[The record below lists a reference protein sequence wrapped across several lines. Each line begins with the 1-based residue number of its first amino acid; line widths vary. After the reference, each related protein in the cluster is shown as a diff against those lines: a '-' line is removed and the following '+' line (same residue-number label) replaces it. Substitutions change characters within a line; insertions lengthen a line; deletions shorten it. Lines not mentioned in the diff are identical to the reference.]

1 MPMRRVRAVMILSLS
16 VAMAACGAEAD
27 GRSELD
33 AGPDD
38 PSPAAAAPAEE
49 AGPTSS
55 PVAEERPDA
64 PLCDVIDD
72 DEALTPAGAE
82 PIEIPGVG
90 EANNE
95 RRCILA
101 FGVDMP
107 IEEVRDFYRSTL
119 ADRGFEMD
127 HFTERDGIARGNL
140 SRTMIRATQPGLQV
154 NVTVDEFDPSQT
166 PIAEYRVQGKVQID
180 AMR

>member
-1 MPMRRVRAVMILSLS
+1 MPMRRVRAVVILSLS
-16 VAMAACGAEAD
+16 VATAACGGEAD
-27 GRSELD
+27 GRSEPD
-33 AGPDD
+33 AGPDE
-38 PSPAAAAPAEE
+38 PSPTVSASPTE
-49 AGPTSS
+49 ARSD
-55 PVAEERPDA
+55 E
-64 PLCDVIDD
+64 PLCAVIED

-95 RRCILA
+95 RRCLLD

-107 IEEVRDFYRSTL
+107 IEEVRSFYRSTL

-127 HFTERDGIARGNL
+127 HFIERDGIARGNL

-166 PIAEYRVQGKVQID
+166 PLAEYRVQGKVQID
-180 AMR
+180 AMRR